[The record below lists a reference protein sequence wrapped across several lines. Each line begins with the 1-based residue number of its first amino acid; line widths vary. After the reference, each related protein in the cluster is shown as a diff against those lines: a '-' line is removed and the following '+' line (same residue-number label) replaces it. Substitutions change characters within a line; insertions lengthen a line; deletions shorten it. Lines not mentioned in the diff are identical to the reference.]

1 MGSPVLT
8 AASVLICAHGTQA
21 TPIPGN
27 TRVFVSG
34 VPVLCVGDP
43 VVVAPCNAEAP
54 CLMLKPAA
62 STRVRASGQ
71 ALATATITPVSVA
84 NGLPAMIATTQQRV
98 LLE

>member
-8 AASVLICAHGTQA
+8 AASVLICAHGNQA
-21 TPIPGN
+21 TPTTGN
-27 TRVFVSG
+27 TRVFVCG

-43 VVVAPCNAEAP
+43 VVVAPCNAESP

-71 ALATATITPVSVA
+71 PLAMATTLVSAA